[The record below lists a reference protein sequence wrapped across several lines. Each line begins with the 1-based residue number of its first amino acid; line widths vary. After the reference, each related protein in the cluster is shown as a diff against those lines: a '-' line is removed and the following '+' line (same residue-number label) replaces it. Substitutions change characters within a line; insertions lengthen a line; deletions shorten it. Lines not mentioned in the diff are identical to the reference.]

1 MENSKKSL
9 FGGAIKA
16 YIPVKFQDARYDC
29 YHLHS
34 RLLLPPIH
42 VIKINKFAFVQL
54 SSDIRSVPSNQEVF
68 LDLNTFDNDAEN
80 NSIIQGIVPLTSAS
94 DIPLLGTSDVQAY
107 FLNGQ
112 QVVTKFNED
121 NPNARNQINVFMTL
135 IRLFAHKTDIVIHY
149 NVPFSIGEGSSSK
162 NTAIA
167 IENDATVAL
176 EEFKK
181 VVSSFEILDWSLFGN

>member
-16 YIPVKFQDARYDC
+16 YIPVKFQDARY
-29 YHLHS
+29 HFNS
-34 RLLLPPIH
+34 I
-42 VIKINKFAFVQL
+42 A
-54 SSDIRSVPSNQEVF
+54 
-68 LDLNTFDNDAEN
+68 FDNDAED

-162 NTAIA
+162 DTAIA

>member
-16 YIPVKFQDARYDC
+16 YIPVKFQDA
-29 YHLHS
+29 
-34 RLLLPPIH
+34 
-42 VIKINKFAFVQL
+42 
-54 SSDIRSVPSNQEVF
+54 SDIRSVPSNQEVF
-68 LDLNTFDNDAEN
+68 LDLNTFDNDAED

-162 NTAIA
+162 DTAIA